1 MGDTNCDLK
10 KLNYGPKKK
19 LKSVYNEFQ
28 FEQQIKN
35 YTRIVPT
42 TNDRGTTETTNSLTD
57 HIATNRL
64 NYIIEAGTLET
75 SFTDHYLVFARRKIN
90 ARLHLDKKVSFVETR
105 SLSSYDKNFF
115 LADLQSIDW
124 TDAFDGCSNDP
135 ARMVEIFSCIFSS
148 VLDVHAP

>member
-10 KLNYGPKKK
+10 KSNYGPTKK

-42 TNDRGTTETTNSLTD
+42 TNDRGATETTKSLID
-57 HIATNRL
+57 HIATNRP

-90 ARLHLDKKVSFVETR
+90 ARLHLNKKVSFVETR
-105 SLSSYDKNFF
+105 SLSSYDKGLF
-115 LADLQSIDW
+115 LADL
-124 TDAFDGCSNDP
+124 
-135 ARMVEIFSCIFSS
+135 
-148 VLDVHAP
+148 HAVN